1 MIQKENNCRYNA
13 FITFIYFTISPY
25 LKSIN
30 DNQLVKL
37 NELNDLI
44 LKLSENVTER
54 NYYNIIIFL
63 QKNKFD
69 SNNEK
74 IDEIIIKTN
83 EEKKEELIKQLK
95 VDDKIDFSSS
105 GYAAQLFSIFN
116 NYKYFCIKENKD
128 NEYII
133 CGKKII
139 EEIDNMQPF
148 IFVNGNNIDN
158 TSIF

>member
-1 MIQKENNCRYNA
+1 M
-13 FITFIYFTISPY
+13 
-25 LKSIN
+25 KSIN
-30 DNQLVKL
+30 EKKLVKL

-74 IDEIIIKTN
+74 IDEIIRETN
-83 EEKKEELIKQLK
+83 EEKKEKLIKQLK
-95 VDDKIDFSSS
+95 VDDKIDFSSL

-116 NYKYFCIKENKD
+116 NYKNFCIKENK
-128 NEYII
+128 ESECII
-133 CGKKII
+133 CGKKL
-139 EEIDNMQPF
+139 
-148 IFVNGNNIDN
+148 
-158 TSIF
+158 

>member
-1 MIQKENNCRYNA
+1 MIQKGNNCRYNA

-63 QKNKFD
+63 HKNKFD

-74 IDEIIIKTN
+74 IDEIIRETN
-83 EEKKEELIKQLK
+83 EVKKEKLIKQLK
-95 VDDKIDFSSS
+95 VDDKIYFSSS

-116 NYKYFCIKENKD
+116 NCINYCIKVNK
-128 NEYII
+128 ESECIS
-133 CGKKII
+133 CGKK
-139 EEIDNMQPF
+139 NCRR
-148 IFVNGNNIDN
+148 N
-158 TSIF
+158 